1 MRGVDLL
8 VFEPG
13 LYVSSDLREQKRKLC
28 EGIMQGN
35 LPNDLF
41 IIYKSEYSGK
51 PEFMRS
57 KDLKQ
62 KYFQERTVR
71 VVGITKD
78 YQAALE
84 YLACEAYNRLEG

>member
-1 MRGVDLL
+1 ML

-13 LYVSSDLREQKRKLC
+13 LYVSSDLRDQKRQFC
-28 EGIMQGN
+28 ESIMRGN
-35 LPNDLF
+35 VPKDLF

-57 KDLKQ
+57 KDLLQ
-62 KYFQERTVR
+62 KYFEDRTVR

-78 YQAALE
+78 YQTALE

>member
-1 MRGVDLL
+1 ML

-13 LYVSSDLREQKRKLC
+13 LYVSSDLRDQKRQLC
-28 EGIMQGN
+28 ENIMRGSV
-35 LPNDLF
+35 PKDLF

-57 KDLKQ
+57 KDLLQ
-62 KYFQERTVR
+62 KYFEDRTVR

>member
-1 MRGVDLL
+1 ML

-13 LYVSSDLREQKRKLC
+13 LYVSSDLRERKRQLC
-28 EGIMQGN
+28 EDIMRGDV
-35 LPNDLF
+35 PKDLY

-57 KDLKQ
+57 KDLLQ
-62 KYFQERTVR
+62 KYYQERTIR

-78 YQAALE
+78 YHTALE
-84 YLACEAYNRLEG
+84 YLAYEAYNRLEG